1 MLGFRAVAGGVK
13 RMKHLPRGVTLD
25 VFWASSSENLAMLV
39 VGDRKGVIGVHG
51 SPPSAISTRCRVGCR
66 YHRVAAS
73 RTRVA
78 MFPPCSHVPRYCTSQ
93 RFRGKII

>member
-78 MFPPCSHVPRYCTSQ
+78 MFQ
-93 RFRGKII
+93 DFRPNPVTPHRH